1 MANVTKKKRSGPLE
15 GLKVIDLSH
24 IMAGPACSMLLA
36 DMGADVIKVEKMP
49 GGDDAR
55 RMVPPTV
62 GDESAA
68 FLIMN
73 RNKRGIA
80 LDLRA
85 EAGRHVLS
93 RLLKDADVLIEN
105 FRRGAMEQ
113 MGFGYD
119 AVHALNP
126 RLIYCSISG
135 FGRTGPYGD
144 R

>member
-1 MANVTKKKRSGPLE
+1 M
-15 GLKVIDLSH
+15 IDLSH

-62 GDESAA
+62 ADESAA

-80 LDLRA
+80 LNLKT
-85 EAGRHVLS
+85 EEGRGVLS

-105 FRRGAMEQ
+105 YRARHDGKDGLRLRRAARVESET
-113 MGFGYD
+113 D
-119 AVHALNP
+119 LLLDLRIRPDRARTPIAADSIWSP
-126 RLIYCSISG
+126 RA
-135 FGRTGPYGD
+135 
-144 R
+144 